1 MVPVAVVNV
10 EPLLVDTSTSVTVFA
25 SVAVPASVL
34 DFVGEVVVIVGAGAV
49 LSEVIEN
56 WVAALLGLSEK
67 SIAALAGILTRIRSE
82 EHTSELQS
90 H

>member
-56 WVAALLGLSEK
+56 WVAALLLLVAVSF
-67 SIAALAGILTRIRSE
+67 AAPAAMLTVIVPSLVGVTLNE
-82 EHTSELQS
+82 
-90 H
+90 

>member
-67 SIAALAGILTRIRSE
+67 SIAALAGILTRIVPSPVGV
-82 EHTSELQS
+82 TLNV
-90 H
+90 